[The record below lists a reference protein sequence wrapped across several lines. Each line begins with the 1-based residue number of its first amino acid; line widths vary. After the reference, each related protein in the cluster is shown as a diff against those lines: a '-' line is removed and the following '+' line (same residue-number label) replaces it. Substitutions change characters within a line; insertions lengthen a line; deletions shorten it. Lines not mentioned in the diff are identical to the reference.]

1 MEWTHPL
8 PEALDQRAPALLS
21 IAVHF
26 RPDGGLQVYATV
38 SLHPEDRPLLIL
50 TQAKQTCETC
60 YELYEEL
67 DEIFGTAAELCRSL
81 HEHEEAE
88 ASDR

>member
-8 PEALDQRAPALLS
+8 PAALDQRAPALLS

-26 RPDGGLQVYATV
+26 EAAGGLRVYATV

-50 TQAKQTCETC
+50 TQAKQTCEMC
-60 YELYEEL
+60 HELYEQL
-67 DEIFGTAAELCRSL
+67 DEIFGTAMELCRSL
-81 HEHEEAE
+81 HEEEEAE